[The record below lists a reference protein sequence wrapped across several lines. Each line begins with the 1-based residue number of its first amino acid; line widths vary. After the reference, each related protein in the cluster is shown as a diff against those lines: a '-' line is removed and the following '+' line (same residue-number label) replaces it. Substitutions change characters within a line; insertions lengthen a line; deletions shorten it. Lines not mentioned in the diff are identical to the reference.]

1 MGITVGDNAHHLG
14 IAGAFFRK
22 ILDTLAGFYLLG
34 NTFDIRIHAIGRDFS
49 CHAIIALIHEIG
61 VILFLDSAVDGQIAQ
76 LISAV
81 INVHLAQCGLH
92 TVSGKSRSRNDAQ
105 ECYQNQ

>member
-1 MGITVGDNAHHLG
+1 MGVTVGDNTHHLG
-14 IAGAFFRK
+14 VTGAFLRK

-34 NTFDIRIHAIGRDFS
+34 NAFDIRIHAISRNFS
-49 CHAIIALIHEIG
+49 GSSIVALIHEIG
-61 VILFLDSAVDGQIAQ
+61 IILFLDSAVDGQIAQ